1 MSSKKTGSCLCG
13 KVNFEIAGE
22 FDNFFLCH
30 CQYCQK
36 DTGSAHAA
44 SLFSTSAK
52 LNWLSG
58 QDNIQT
64 FNLPQT
70 RHVKSFCL
78 TCGSAMPNI
87 QMDGQLLVV
96 PAGSL
101 DDEVSIQPNAH
112 IFVSSK
118 ADWDDNLENIA
129 KVDKFPS

>member
-1 MSSKKTGSCLCG
+1 MNSKKTGSCLCG
-13 KVNFEIAGE
+13 KINFEIAGE

-101 DDEVSIQPNAH
+101 DDDVSIQPNAH

-118 ADWDDNLENIA
+118 ANWDNNLEQLTKIE
-129 KVDKFPS
+129 KFPS